1 FWDNERPLSA
11 PTAFFSLFDPD
22 KVKCV
27 GLFAAPVS
35 RCEDYQRTIM
45 QDPWLKNLFESS
57 RKEVDV
63 IMFSLAQADDPH
75 VLVNRFVDLDAETK
89 AQLDAAGRVGD
100 VAFLPFNN
108 EAPIRLAT
116 GNRVVTLFELSELAE
131 RAANPE
137 RTPVVLVAG
146 PCGTCQALKTKALRP

>member
-1 FWDNERPLSA
+1 VVNVRKGPSTGAHVAAAAAQLLLELIRALAPHKSDGTVHVGLGAGNTTLTVCRKLADLLRAELRYPPLVLHALTSFWDNERPLSA

-45 QDPWLKNLFESS
+45 QDPWLKDLFESS

-75 VLVNRFVDLDAETK
+75 GLV
-89 AQLDAAGRVGD
+89 
-100 VAFLPFNN
+100 
-108 EAPIRLAT
+108 
-116 GNRVVTLFELSELAE
+116 
-131 RAANPE
+131 
-137 RTPVVLVAG
+137 
-146 PCGTCQALKTKALRP
+146 